1 MKQADKKGTDAVKK
15 GKTKGIFDVEKDDTL
30 EKQIFKQD
38 EDLSKLLEKKIELR
52 DKQLKRLDKELLGL
66 DLNDEEE
73 KLPSKKTLDDANQE
87 LKEFQDELFA
97 ESMTCIRIITGKE
110 DIFDEWIEQGLA
122 DVAFDVTQLEI
133 DLEKEGSAVSDTAV
147 QISGHVL

>member
-1 MKQADKKGTDAVKK
+1 MIDFRKYAKYVVKDADMTLKARVEFRKGDKMNTELIEARVDLKQAEKKGTDVVKK

-87 LKEFQDELFA
+87 FQLN
-97 ESMTCIRIITGKE
+97 
-110 DIFDEWIEQGLA
+110 Q
-122 DVAFDVTQLEI
+122 
-133 DLEKEGSAVSDTAV
+133 DL
-147 QISGHVL
+147 